1 MNTDCSIRFPY
12 ATKLTLTGGY
22 AAEIPS
28 WISNLTSI
36 ISLKKIKELVLD
48 YDYLFMNKMLMLLQ
62 YMPNIDCLTIPQLA
76 LVRTCNTLEN
86 DMKLIS
92 LVSKTNRITKV
103 IIKNTECTII
113 QLRFLFNLCPYIE
126 YLSINLPNGDKHPT
140 LRFLISKMTKT
151 NSHLFFLCL
160 NYLYANT
167 ELLERIQSM
176 INQENLLENY
186 SLDLFKGNIYL
197 WC

>member
-1 MNTDCSIRFPY
+1 MNTDCSIQFPY

>member
-36 ISLKKIKELVLD
+36 ISLEQIKELVLD

-113 QLRFLFNLCPYIE
+113 QLHFLFNLCPYIE